1 MQRFRQLII
10 CILGVVLCGC
20 EGIGTKSSI
29 PRMPVN
35 ITIDTRQGEFVHFT
49 PEALNTF
56 VTVDADGYHYN
67 GHDIPLPFTGA
78 FGCGG
83 VVVYVN
89 MLGGYNAY
97 DLACPSCFLEESTIH
112 SCTVN
117 APFAE
122 CAHCGEVYDIS
133 GGVGV
138 PTKGIG
144 HECLRALPLNYVDG
158 IIRIVQ

>member
-1 MQRFRQLII
+1 MQFLLKTGLFW
-10 CILGVVLCGC
+10 CCLVLFAACD
-20 EGIGTKSSI
+20 GIGSKSSI

-35 ITIDTRQGEFVHFT
+35 VTIDTRKGEFVHFT

-56 VTVDADGYHYN
+56 VTVDAGGYHYN

-83 VVVYVN
+83 VLVYVN
-89 MLGGYNAY
+89 MSGGYNAY
-97 DLACPSCFLEESTIH
+97 DLACPYCYAQGTLSSCI
-112 SCTVN
+112 VN

-122 CAHCGEVYDIS
+122 CPHCGEEYELGLYVAF
-133 GGVGV
+133 

-144 HECLRALPLNYVDG
+144 KECLRALPLSYVNSII
-158 IIRIVQ
+158 IIRQ

>member
-1 MQRFRQLII
+1 MQFL
-10 CILGVVLCGC
+10 LKSSLFVSLLVLFAACD
-20 EGIGTKSSI
+20 GIGSKSSI

-35 ITIDTRQGEFVHFT
+35 VTIDTRKGEFVHFT

-83 VVVYVN
+83 VLVYVN

-97 DLACPSCFLEESTIH
+97 DLACPYCYAQGTLSSCIVE
-112 SCTVN
+112 
-117 APFAE
+117 APFAT
-122 CAHCGEVYDIS
+122 CPHCEEVYDIS

-144 HECLRALPLNYVDG
+144 KECLRALPLSYVNSII
-158 IIRIVQ
+158 IIRQ

>member
-1 MQRFRQLII
+1 MQFLLKTGW
-10 CILGVVLCGC
+10 CLTLLLLLSAC
-20 EGIGTKSSI
+20 EGIGSQSSV

-35 ITIDTRQGEFVHFT
+35 VIIDTHQGEFVHFT

-56 VTVDADGYHYN
+56 ITIDENGYHYN

-89 MLGGYNAY
+89 MLGGYDAY
-97 DLACPSCFLEESTIH
+97 DLACPYCYTQGHIH
-112 SCTVN
+112 SCAVN

-138 PTKGIG
+138 PTKGISR
-144 HECLRALPLNYVDG
+144 ECLRNLPLRYLDG
-158 IIRIVQ
+158 IIRVMQ